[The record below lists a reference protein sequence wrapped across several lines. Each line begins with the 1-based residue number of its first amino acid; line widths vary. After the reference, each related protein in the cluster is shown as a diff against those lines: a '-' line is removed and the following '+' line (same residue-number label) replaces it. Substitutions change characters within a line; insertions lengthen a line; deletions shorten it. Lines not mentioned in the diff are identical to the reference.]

1 MILTYLKIFNLCI
14 LMLFI
19 ITQIYSFPISPMLIH
34 RTVNTHKIDSK
45 HSERPNININERTNI
60 NINSKIY
67 KDIHINIIQLKN
79 NYTLN
84 STIIQTRINFNP
96 NTYLFNG
103 IIIVKFNSTFNNYD
117 YCKINID
124 IPNQYNDKVISNFIY
139 INYDISTNINIICNK
154 EQCIH
159 HIYNNKSSYYD
170 VIKCF
175 TIDIKKVNDEF

>member
-1 MILTYLKIFNLCI
+1 
-14 LMLFI
+14 MLFI